1 MAGIL
6 DAKTRIID
14 AFITDAGKKQ
24 ISTGKLQIQ
33 FASFT
38 DRGTFYEGDPISGSS
53 DASTRI
59 YFEAGST
66 IADHVTL
73 ETDDSGHLVNYTG
86 GDLQLIDGFLV
97 DPTGSFV
104 TGSLSPGFASLAGE
118 LLVSSSKNYAKL
130 QLIGTDHPFA
140 GDKFTL
146 STNNVPFHILEDSP
160 IDPTRFVSD
169 ADEFDTETLTP
180 IFLDRRFGHLLPY
193 KFLPPIL
200 PVSASA
206 IVSDTTTAESI
217 DTSPWWASAEKVT
230 TFLNLNEPEIIKY
243 EGSEDGSLVG
253 TGYRNG
259 AGLLERPMQEVI
271 FEQTSISNNIAMQ
284 IFEMGPSLK
293 SADTDPT
300 LDESVLS
307 KLDVVDFGEFV
318 SVDGV
323 NRRVFFAG
331 RVVADPIGIP
341 SFLNV
346 FTIIMDNEKD

>member
-6 DAKTRIID
+6 DSKTRIID
-14 AFITDAGKKQ
+14 AIITDAGKKQ
-24 ISTGKLQIQ
+24 ISTGRLKIQ

-38 DRGTFYEGDPISGSS
+38 DREAFYEADPVSGSS

-73 ETDDSGHLVNYTG
+73 ETDDSGHLINYSG

-97 DPTGSFV
+97 NPTGSFV
-104 TGSLSPGFASLAGE
+104 TGSLSPGFASLASE
-118 LLVSSSKNYAKL
+118 LLVSSSKNYSML
-130 QLIGTDHPFA
+130 QLIGTDHPFS

-146 STNNVPFHILEDSP
+146 SDDRAVFWILPDSP
-160 IDPTRFVSD
+160 INPDAVAFDPE
-169 ADEFDTETLTP
+169 EFDTESLSP

-200 PVSASA
+200 PISASA
-206 IVSDTTTAESI
+206 TISDTTTAGSI
-217 DTSPWWASAEKVT
+217 DTSPWWESAEKVT
-230 TFLNLNEPEIIKY
+230 TFLSLNEPEIIEY
-243 EGSEDGSLVG
+243 EGSEEGSLVG
-253 TGYRNG
+253 TG
-259 AGLLERPMQEVI
+259 LLEKPMVEII

-293 SADTDPT
+293 SAGTDPI
-300 LDESVLS
+300 LDESAFS
-307 KLDVVDFGEFV
+307 KMDVVDFGEFV
-318 SVDGV
+318 SEDGT
-323 NRRVFFAG
+323 NRRIFFAG